1 MGIDEAVL
9 KDIEGMVAAA
19 QSPAVLAELRQKY
32 PRLAWLRCDAS
43 DVAETPFKTAG
54 QFDLHLV
61 GGDHCPEVVADP
73 AQATGFILAARK
85 SRRP

>member
-9 KDIEGMVAAA
+9 KDIEAMVAAA

-32 PRLAWLRCDAS
+32 PRLAWLRCDAA
-43 DVAETPFKTAG
+43 DVDQSPYKTAG
-54 QFDLHLV
+54 LFDLHLV
-61 GGDHCPEVVADP
+61 GGDHCPEVVPDP

-85 SRRP
+85 AAS